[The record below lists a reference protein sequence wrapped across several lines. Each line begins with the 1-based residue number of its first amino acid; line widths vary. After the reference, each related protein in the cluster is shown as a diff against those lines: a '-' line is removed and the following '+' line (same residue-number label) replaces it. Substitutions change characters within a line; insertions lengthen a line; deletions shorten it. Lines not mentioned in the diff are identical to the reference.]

1 MTLAV
6 GVLACG
12 KRGDPLPPLPKTPQ
26 AVSAL
31 RVAQRGA
38 ELEVSFLAPRLTTG
52 GARLPVLDVEVL
64 RADGEG
70 DFEKVATRV
79 RHKTAPGERL
89 VLREPLPPPG
99 TPVRVGA
106 RAWHGR
112 EGSALGPV
120 VAMRVQAPPAAP
132 EGFTASLQKQ
142 GVLLRFSLP
151 QALLSPP
158 PSPPPSPAPTA
169 PNPAPSSA
177 SATPPPQSPSPGVV
191 IYRRDPKGDYGFP
204 VSGDTVTTPFFE
216 DRTVAAGEAWCY
228 VARTAISRDPLVE
241 SGNSAEACVT
251 VKDVFAPEPPT
262 GVSLLVLPDAV
273 EVSWSPSPEG
283 DLARYHVYRA
293 LGGTEPQLLGELSA
307 EERILRDTDLIHG
320 QPYTYRVTA
329 VDRDGNESEPSA
341 PVECRL
347 P

>member
-70 DFEKVATRV
+70 DFERVATRV

-89 VLREPLPPPG
+89 VLHEPLPPPG
-99 TPVRVGA
+99 TLVRVGA

-112 EGSALGPV
+112 EPSALGPI
-120 VAMRVQAPPAAP
+120 VAMTVQAPPAAP
-132 EGFTASLQKQ
+132 EGLTASLKKE

-158 PSPPPSPAPTA
+158 PSPPPSPAPT
-169 PNPAPSSA
+169 PPSPAPSSA
-177 SATPPPQSPSPGVV
+177 SAIPPPPPGVV
-191 IYRRDPKGDYGFP
+191 IYRRDPKGDYGSP
-204 VSGDTVTTPFFE
+204 ISGDTVKTPFFE

-228 VARTAISRDPLVE
+228 VVRTALSRDPLVE

-293 LGGTEPQLLGELSA
+293 LGGTEPQRVGELLA
-307 EERILRDTDLIHG
+307 EQRILRDTDLVRG
-320 QPYTYRVTA
+320 RTYTYRVTA
-329 VDRDGNESEPSA
+329 VDRDGNESGPSA
-341 PVECRL
+341 PAECRL